1 MATLSELFQR
11 NPNENQDYRDALSRY
26 REIASNVRMEKDD
39 NVTRADREK
48 TQEQYVPLST
58 FLAFRSDIYLYISQ
72 MADLTRSGLE
82 ELQKIL
88 NSQSKDT
95 ETLRKYEMEKDESNL
110 EKGPGLLERSYDSVK
125 ETVKNNKGTI
135 AGLFGLLALAGFMSI
150 NPQQFEEF
158 GQGIDELI
166 STVRDGLLTAAG
178 VLAAAEAARRVFN
191 RTTGRT
197 SAPSAG
203 GGSGTT
209 GNRGSSSG
217 ASGGSSAAGPS
228 GRPGTSGI
236 PGTAG
241 TSGSTGGMGVPGA
254 AGQRGTAGSAGP
266 AGTSGTSGQRG
277 TTGTAGGAG
286 SPGRAGADGSATRGA
301 AGVTGAR
308 GTPGAPGATARQL
321 IPGQRAIGPRV
332 EPRLLPETNRPSSG
346 SRGTIVWNERA
357 NRFQDTSRP
366 RSPFITFREAASRG
380 FYPPT
385 GTPERT
391 SSRTG
396 SRVAPAIPPEA
407 ASRPSMVS
415 RIAGMVTNRPGGFL
429 RSASSSPVGQAI
441 SRTFSGVMTATYVI
455 SQASEINSLRQQF
468 NSGLITREQYRAGIA
483 RIVGETAG
491 GVLGSALGS
500 RGGFLASMLGG
511 FGGHIL
517 GGRAGS
523 LIERTPIPGIV
534 DRVYQI
540 LNETPQSIEERN
552 AAQREV
558 ERIQSGGPIR
568 TPAEQARRE
577 AQNQGR
583 MALPERSGSREEI
596 MRTITQAREQGV
608 ISREEAVR
616 LTQQTRVRGGPGAV
630 NTEDV
635 IRSLRERMNPDM
647 ANPAPPTML
656 NPIVVP
662 AQPRPQANRPSPQ
675 QNTPPPIGMQARN
688 LEEALIDALTRT
700 VRN

>member
-1 MATLSELFQR
+1 MATLSELFQTT
-11 NPNENQDYRDALSRY
+11 PNQNQDYRDALSRY

-48 TQEQYVPLST
+48 PQEEYVPLST

-125 ETVKNNKGTI
+125 ATVKNNKGTI

-150 NPQQFEEF
+150 NPQQFEDF

-166 STVRDGLLTAAG
+166 STVREGLLTAAG

-197 SAPSAG
+197 SSPGAG

-209 GNRGSSSG
+209 GNRGPSSG
-217 ASGGSSAAGPS
+217 ASGGGPSAARPS
-228 GRPGTSGI
+228 SRPGTPGI
-236 PGTAG
+236 PGTPG
-241 TSGSTGGMGVPGA
+241 TSGSTGGMGIPGA
-254 AGQRGTAGSAGP
+254 AGQRGTAGA

-277 TTGTAGGAG
+277 TAGTTGGAG
-286 SPGRAGADGSATRGA
+286 TSGRAGAEGSATRGA
-301 AGVTGAR
+301 VGETGAR
-308 GTPGAPGATARQL
+308 GASGAPGATARQ
-321 IPGQRAIGPRV
+321 PMSGQRAIGPRV

-366 RSPFITFREAASRG
+366 RNPFITFREAASRG

-391 SSRTG
+391 SSRSG

-407 ASRPSMVS
+407 APRPSMVS
-415 RIAGMVTNRPGGFL
+415 RIAGMVTNRPGGVL
-429 RSASSSPVGQAI
+429 RSIISSPVGQAM

-483 RIVGETAG
+483 RIIGETAG

-500 RGGFLASMLGG
+500 RGGFFGSILGG
-511 FGGHIL
+511 FGGHVL

-558 ERIQSGGPIR
+558 ERIQSGGPVR

-583 MALPERSGSREEI
+583 MALPERSASREEV
-596 MRTITQAREQGV
+596 MRTITQARESGA
-608 ISREEAVR
+608 ISREEANR
-616 LTQQTRVRGGPGAV
+616 LARQTRVQGGPGAL

-647 ANPAPPTML
+647 ANPAPGTML
-656 NPIVVP
+656 NPIVIP
-662 AQPRPQANRPSPQ
+662 PQPRPQTNRQSPQ

-688 LEEALIDALTRT
+688 LEEALLDALTRT